1 MVLDHKHDLYSAGLR
16 RGGHNRPQRV
26 ADMIRNEIATLLI
39 TQIKDP
45 RLLHV
50 SIVSVRITK
59 DLKRAMVFYS
69 VLGDEQAVKAAG
81 EGLAK
86 AKGFIR
92 RHISREMDLR
102 VTPELEFK
110 HDLSIVRQEE
120 MERLLRDIRRE
131 DGLLE

>member
-1 MVLDHKHDLYSAGLR
+1 
-16 RGGHNRPQRV
+16 
-26 ADMIRNEIATLLI
+26 MIRNEIATLLI

-69 VLGDEQAVKAAG
+69 VFGDEQAVKAAG

-131 DGLLE
+131 DGILE